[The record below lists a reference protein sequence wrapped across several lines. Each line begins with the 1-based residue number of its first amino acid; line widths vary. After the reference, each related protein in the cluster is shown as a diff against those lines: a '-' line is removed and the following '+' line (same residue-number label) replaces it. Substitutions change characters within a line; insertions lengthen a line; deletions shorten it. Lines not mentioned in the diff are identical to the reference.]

1 MNTLKSHEMD
11 TMIPYEVVKGS
22 TDHTLEVGDI
32 IYLSE
37 DRSLNGGGGWL
48 NEDEWNNEGTND
60 FEVVET
66 KRYVV
71 DHWNGKE
78 GLRYVE
84 RTPLY
89 GYKEKWEELDQRL
102 QKAKKE
108 LNKRLEANIS
118 DSEKERIKQKMS
130 GLSIAI
136 EYMREVS

>member
-22 TDHTLEVGDI
+22 TDNTLEVGDI

-71 DHWNGKE
+71 DRWNGKE

-89 GYKEKWEELDQRL
+89 RYKEKWEELNQRL

-118 DSEKERIKQKMS
+118 DSEKERIKQKIS